1 VQSVQA
7 IQVPVNT
14 DSESGSKP
22 YAPACDRNRD
32 PILSVL
38 HRVLPEQGQVLEIGS
53 GTGQHAAFF
62 SAALPHLQWLP
73 SDLPPRLSGITQWCD
88 QSGNDK
94 CLAPVAIDL
103 LRASLSLPRS
113 DAIVCINIVHI
124 VAWAGVQ
131 NLFKAAR
138 DCLSPGQVLYLYGPY
153 RYADRPFEP
162 SNEEFDRW
170 LKVRDPLS
178 GVRDFDTVRDL
189 AASCAFDL
197 SLDLPMPSNNRS
209 LCFTCSED

>member
-1 VQSVQA
+1 MQSVQA

-22 YAPACDRNRD
+22 YAPACERNRD

-178 GVRDFDTVRDL
+178 GVRDFDAVRDL

>member
-1 VQSVQA
+1 MQSVQA
-7 IQVPVNT
+7 LQVLVNT
-14 DSESGSKP
+14 DSEPGSKP
-22 YAPACDRNRD
+22 YAPAYDRNRD

-178 GVRDFDTVRDL
+178 GVRDFDAVRDL

-209 LCFTCSED
+209 LCFTRSED

>member
-1 VQSVQA
+1 MQSVQA
-7 IQVPVNT
+7 LQVLVNT
-14 DSESGSKP
+14 DSEPGSKP
-22 YAPACDRNRD
+22 YAPAYDRNRD